1 MNRTDRRSAGLAT
14 LVAAAAIGL
23 AACAGSSSS
32 SPQVASLARSSGPD
46 SGSAAAGSSA
56 TGGPAH
62 PQGSNPT
69 QLLDEWAVCMRRHG
83 DPTQTDPTID
93 SDKVVHI
100 TVPDAGPGVDE
111 QKISSEA
118 HGSTGPCATYE
129 LAAQKALRGGQ
140 PAPQGPTMAQQLSY
154 ARCMRA
160 HGVTKYPDP
169 NGSQETDIGN
179 LDPNGPVFQNADKV
193 CSRQN
198 GMLAPGAPAPPGT
211 VQVQSVGIGPNG
223 PAPRADG

>member
-1 MNRTDRRSAGLAT
+1 LNRTDLRWAGLAT
-14 LVAAAAIGL
+14 LVAAASIGL

-32 SPQVASLARSSGPD
+32 SPQVASLPKSTVPG
-46 SGSAAAGSSA
+46 SGSAAGSSA
-56 TGGPAH
+56 AGGPAH
-62 PQGSNPT
+62 PKGSSPT
-69 QLLDEWAVCMRRHG
+69 QLLDEWAVCMRHHG

-100 TVPDAGPGVDE
+100 TVPNAGPGVDE
-111 QKISSEA
+111 QRISSEA

-140 PAPQGPTMAQQLSY
+140 PAPKGPTMAQQLSY
-154 ARCMRA
+154 AKCMRA

-193 CSRQN
+193 CSKQN

-211 VQVQSVGIGPNG
+211 VQVQSVGIGSNG
-223 PAPRADG
+223 PAPRTDG